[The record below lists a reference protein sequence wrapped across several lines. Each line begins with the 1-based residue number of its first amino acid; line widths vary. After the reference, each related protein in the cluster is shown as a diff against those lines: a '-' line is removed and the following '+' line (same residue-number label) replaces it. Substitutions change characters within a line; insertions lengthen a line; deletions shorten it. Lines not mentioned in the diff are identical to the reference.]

1 MKSNNTLTIDGQ
13 EIAFTFEK
21 NLLEVAQKA
30 GIDIPT
36 FCYHSQLSVYSA
48 CRLCLVEIEGRGI
61 VASCSI
67 KPEAG
72 LKVRTQSAEIRSMRK
87 IAIELIL
94 ANHHQSC
101 PTCDKSAD
109 CRLLHL
115 AQQLG
120 VTETRFK
127 PVHQPLPID
136 TSSKALVRD
145 PNKCILCGDCVRM
158 CGEVQGVGAID
169 FIHRGHAVQ
178 VAPAFGKGLGEVDC
192 VNCGQCVAV
201 CPTGALVAKSQ
212 VEEVW
217 QALDDPQNVVV
228 AQIAPAVR
236 VALGECFG
244 QAAGTL
250 SMGAAVTA
258 LRRLGFAKVFDTA
271 FAADLTVIEE
281 GTEFLARK
289 KAGEHLP
296 QFTSC
301 CPAWVTYVERHEP
314 DFVSHLSSCRS
325 PQQMFGAVAKS
336 VLPKE
341 LGIPRERL
349 IVVSIMP
356 CTAKKVEADLE
367 KFKPNGTPDVDYVIT
382 TQELAKMIRRAGL
395 RFADLTPGSLDL
407 PLGFKTGAGVIFGK
421 TGGVTEA
428 VLRYAQEALLGHRQG
443 ALEFSELQGNAGVR
457 TATMVF
463 GETTLSL
470 AVVHG
475 LGNAKALLKR
485 IKSGELSFDLVEVMS
500 CPGGC
505 VNGAGQPLATNADT
519 VERRTLGLCNTDRTL
534 ELRKS
539 QENHFVSELYR
550 NVLGEPGGLEAH
562 KQLHTHYSHK
572 RRSERAGFSLSAG
585 SAPIKLE
592 VCVGTNCHLKGS
604 QELLRKLLKNVH
616 ERNLET
622 RVDTEATFCFE
633 SCDKGPT
640 VRINQA
646 TLHHCT
652 LDMALAELESQL
664 RTLETA
670 PPADLEG
677 VN

>member
-1 MKSNNTLTIDGQ
+1 MTRETTLTLDGQ
-13 EIAFTFEK
+13 EISFTTET
-21 NLLEVAQKA
+21 NLLQVAQKA

-36 FCYHSQLSVYSA
+36 FCYHSQLSVYGA

-61 VASCSI
+61 VASCSV

-72 LKVRTQSAEIRSMRK
+72 LKVRTQSAEIRRMRK

-94 ANHHQSC
+94 ANHHQAC
-101 PTCDKSAD
+101 PTCDKSAE
-109 CRLLHL
+109 CKLLQL
-115 AQQLG
+115 AQRLG

-127 PVHQPLPID
+127 PVQKPLPID
-136 TSSKALVRD
+136 TSSAALVRD

-158 CGEVQGVGAID
+158 CAEVQGIGAID
-169 FIHRGHAVQ
+169 FIHRGHEVQ

-192 VNCGQCVAV
+192 VSCGQCAAV

-217 QALDDPQNVVV
+217 QALDNPQNVVV

-244 QAAGTL
+244 LPAGTL
-250 SMGAAVTA
+250 GMGAAVTA
-258 LRRLGFAKVFDTA
+258 LRRLGFAKVYDTA

-289 KAGEHLP
+289 TKGERLP

-314 DFVSHLSSCRS
+314 EFVSHLSSCRS

-341 LGIPRERL
+341 LGVPRERL

-356 CTAKKVEADLE
+356 CTAKKVEAGLD
-367 KFKPNGTPDVDYVIT
+367 KFKTEAIPDVDYVLT

-395 RFADLTPGSLDL
+395 SFADLTPGSLDL

-428 VLRYAQEALLGHRQG
+428 VLRYAQETLLGHRQG
-443 ALEFSELQGNAGVR
+443 ALEFSELSGSAGVR

-475 LGNAKALLKR
+475 LGNAKALMKR
-485 IKSGELSFDLVEVMS
+485 IKSGEAQFDLVEVMA

-505 VNGAGQPLATNADT
+505 VNGAGQPGATAADT
-519 VERRTLGLCNTDRTL
+519 VQKRSQGLCTTDRTL

-539 QENHFVSELYR
+539 QENHFIVDLYR
-550 NVLGEPGGLEAH
+550 TALGEAGGPAAH
-562 KQLHTHYSHK
+562 RLLHTHYTHK
-572 RRSERAGFSLSAG
+572 RRGERAGLALSG
-585 SAPIKLE
+585 QEAPIKVE

-604 QELLRKLLKNVH
+604 QELLRLLLHNIH
-616 ERNLET
+616 ERGLDAQ
-622 RVDTEATFCFE
+622 VDTEATFCFE

-640 VRINQA
+640 VRINGV
-646 TLHHCT
+646 TLHRCT
-652 LDMALAELESQL
+652 FEMAITELERQL
-664 RTLETA
+664 SALDTGA
-670 PPADLEG
+670 SA
-677 VN
+677 